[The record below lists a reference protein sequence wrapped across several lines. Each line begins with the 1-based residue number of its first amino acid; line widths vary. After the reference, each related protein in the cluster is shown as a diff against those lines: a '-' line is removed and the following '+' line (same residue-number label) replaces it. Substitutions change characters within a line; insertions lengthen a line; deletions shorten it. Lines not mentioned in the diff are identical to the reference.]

1 MQLSL
6 EDNDIDTLAGVAKLT
21 SLMELYMGNNRVST
35 LREAQHL
42 KDLPKLIILDL
53 CGNPL
58 CLQPEYRLYLIFYV
72 RRLKVPGGTAAQQQT
87 AELLPPAAYHWR
99 WLCCTVLYRVAPCC
113 TVLYRACCTVLHRVA
128 PCCTVFYS

>member
-72 RRLKVPGGTAAQQQT
+72 RRLKVPAEPPHHRQQSCCRLLHIIGGG
-87 AELLPPAAYHWR
+87 
-99 WLCCTVLYRVAPCC
+99 CVAP
-113 TVLYRACCTVLHRVA
+113 CCTVLHRVA

>member
-72 RRLKVPGGTAAQQQT
+72 RRLKVRQNPLHNRQQT
-87 AELLPPAAYHWR
+87 AA
-99 WLCCTVLYRVAPCC
+99 
-113 TVLYRACCTVLHRVA
+113 ACCISLGYGGCPSAAICRYTLSA
-128 PCCTVFYS
+128 GL